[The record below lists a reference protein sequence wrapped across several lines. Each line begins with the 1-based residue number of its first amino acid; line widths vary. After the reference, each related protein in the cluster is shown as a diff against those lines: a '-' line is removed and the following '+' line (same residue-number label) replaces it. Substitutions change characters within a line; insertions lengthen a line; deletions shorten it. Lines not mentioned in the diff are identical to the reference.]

1 VVLMKAI
8 KAILAALIAV
18 CSLSF
23 SGCGKDV
30 THAEAEK
37 LSRHELTRYAQS
49 AGISVT
55 DFLEIGVTSDKKYP
69 WIFDYETSH
78 KPKHLLRIY
87 VKATGETEIHRMIE

>member
-1 VVLMKAI
+1 MKAI

>member
-1 VVLMKAI
+1 MKAI
-8 KAILAALIAV
+8 KAILGALTAV
-18 CSLSF
+18 CSLSS

-30 THAEAEK
+30 TLAEAEK
-37 LSRHELTRYAQS
+37 VSRRELTEYAQS
-49 AGISVT
+49 VGMSVT

-69 WIFDYETSH
+69 WVFDYETSR